1 MKSMFTYISALKDSL
16 CLLKSTYRWCTREE
30 ERRRKLSF
38 FFFSPWMWA
47 VCLDKNR
54 TAWFWNSTFLLHICL
69 LWKCISCILT
79 LDLVTSSL
87 PSGHRIYKWVRT
99 LNRISL
105 CTQAATSKGGSTL
118 DHRHCRLIW
127 SGYIFRTKHSA
138 YEPWHVITVITVV
151 RTERPPTPMM
161 SLFCWF
167 SDGLERVKAS
177 AHFICSR
184 CVVH

>member
-16 CLLKSTYRWCTREE
+16 CLLKSTYRWCTGEE
-30 ERRRKLSF
+30 GSRRKLSF
-38 FFFSPWMWA
+38 FFFFFFSLPECEQYVWIRIEPHDSEIA
-47 VCLDKNR
+47 P
-54 TAWFWNSTFLLHICL
+54 FLLHICL

-118 DHRHCRLIW
+118 DHRHCGLIW
-127 SGYIFRTKHSA
+127 SGYIFRTKHSG
-138 YEPWHVITVITVV
+138 YEPWYVITVIT
-151 RTERPPTPMM
+151 
-161 SLFCWF
+161 S
-167 SDGLERVKAS
+167 
-177 AHFICSR
+177 
-184 CVVH
+184 